1 MMESRFTKVH
11 DLSLAVLNNKEYSN
25 FMTEFHALAFPETS
39 GEGSDDEDDGGSP
52 SVVSATGGNP
62 ELGIL
67 EEEKVAFEADLE
79 KIQDLVSRTKKR
91 EETPQ
96 MQEADEKRSATA
108 IAFLTMAK
116 QLKNIALPA
125 QAEAVDEVYKLTE
138 PYAGITKLPT
148 DQRTAQ
154 IDGLLMDMSAEG
166 VAQKVETMGL
176 TAILDQLR
184 AQNNLYRELSRTRRA
199 ARSNETM
206 ESSAAIRKR
215 MDFYY
220 GEMSTA
226 AFAQS
231 AALPTETNKRFIAL
245 LNTLIDETKQKY
257 NLRKGIAES
266 NDKKQEETKPAEG
279 QPAS

>member
-1 MMESRFTKVH
+1 MKNTKKQA
-11 DLSLAVLNNKEYSN
+11 LYSIDDV
-25 FMTEFHALAFPETS
+25 ET
-39 GEGSDDEDDGGSP
+39 DTVD
-52 SVVSATGGNP
+52 
-62 ELGIL
+62 
-67 EEEKVAFEADLE
+67 EEEERQKQIRESGSVIAKNRRHTVQCLTIIGQIEGHYIAPSQNKTTKYEHVIPQIVA
-79 KIQDLVSRTKKR
+79 V
-91 EETPQ
+91 EEDP
-96 MQEADEKRSATA
+96 
-108 IAFLTMAK
+108 
-116 QLKNIALPA
+116 
-125 QAEAVDEVYKLTE
+125 
-138 PYAGITKLPT
+138 
-148 DQRTAQ
+148 Q

-279 QPAS
+279 QPDGVVNEAEKGKK